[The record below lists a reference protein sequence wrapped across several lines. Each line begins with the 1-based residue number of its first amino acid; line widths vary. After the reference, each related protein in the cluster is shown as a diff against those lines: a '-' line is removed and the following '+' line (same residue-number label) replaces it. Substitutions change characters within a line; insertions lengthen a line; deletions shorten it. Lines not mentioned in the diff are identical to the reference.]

1 MNKHKRRKL
10 VKNKKSKS
18 QLAIATASNQESESV
33 CFQIFKLDVDFVQ
46 EIFDYLIF
54 KDILTI
60 LPEVKAFGYILLRQT
75 YAQMRLQP
83 PVLY

>member
-46 EIFDYLIF
+46 EIFDYLSVV
-54 KDILTI
+54 DI
-60 LPEVKAFGYILLRQT
+60 YSMSQT
-75 YAQMRLQP
+75 CKRMKQITSNYFEANLAEI
-83 PVLY
+83 